1 MTPADK
7 GPEHKAEDLLLE
19 HEYDGI
25 KEYDNPM
32 PKWWLY
38 GFYAS
43 IVYALL
49 YVLRIP
55 GTGGNESVLAEY
67 RADSAAAAAVFAQQE
82 ATKPTMGDAELVALA
97 GDAEAVHE
105 GQEIFAKMCASCHR
119 ADGGGMIGPNL
130 ADSAWIHVTAA
141 REIVKLVAEGVPA
154 KGMPAWQAVL
164 KPDEV
169 NQVSAYVLSL
179 QGSGPANGK
188 APQGTVVALPGAK
201 GVPAATDGAAP
212 AAGAAPTAVREGLPA
227 GG

>member
-1 MTPADK
+1 MTPVEPR
-7 GPEHKAEDLLLE
+7 PEHGTDDLLLD

-32 PKWWLY
+32 PRWWLY

-43 IVYALL
+43 IAYALL
-49 YVLRIP
+49 YVLRTP

-67 RADSAAAAAVFAQQE
+67 RADSAAAAAVFAQQD
-82 ATKPTMGDAELVALA
+82 AQKPRLGDAELVALA
-97 GDAEAVHE
+97 ADPRVVHE
-105 GQEIFAKMCASCHR
+105 GSEVFAKMCASCHR

-130 ADSAWIHVTAA
+130 ADSTWIHVSAA
-141 REIVKLVAEGVPA
+141 HEIVRLVAEGVPA

-179 QGSGPANGK
+179 QGSGPVNGK
-188 APQGTVVALPGAK
+188 APQGTLVALPGAK
-201 GVPAATDGAAP
+201 GVPSTAARDAS
-212 AAGAAPTAVREGLPA
+212 PA

>member
-1 MTPADK
+1 MTPADQ
-7 GPEHKAEDLLLE
+7 GPEHKVEDLLLD

-67 RADSAAAAAVFAQQE
+67 RADSAAAAAVFAQQK
-82 ATKPTMGDAELVALA
+82 ASTPAMGDAELLALA
-97 GDAEAVHE
+97 GDAQAVEAGKGVY
-105 GQEIFAKMCASCHR
+105 AKMCASCHR

-130 ADSAWIHVTAA
+130 ADSTWLHVTAA
-141 REIVKLVAEGVPA
+141 HEIVTVVAQGVPA
-154 KGMPAWQAVL
+154 KGMPAWQSVL

-179 QGSGPANGK
+179 QGSGPAAGK
-188 APQGTVVALPGAK
+188 APQGTLVALPGAK
-201 GVPAATDGAAP
+201 GVPATAGAAS
-212 AAGAAPTAVREGLPA
+212 ATGVAPTAVREGLPA